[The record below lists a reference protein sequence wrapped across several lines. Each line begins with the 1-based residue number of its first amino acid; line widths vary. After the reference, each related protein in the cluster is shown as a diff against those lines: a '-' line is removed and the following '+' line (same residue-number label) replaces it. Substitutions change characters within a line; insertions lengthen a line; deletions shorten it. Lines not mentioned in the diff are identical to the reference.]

1 MKKLLIFYF
10 ALFFSC
16 SANAQFGDLLKGL
29 EKIAKEIGGDNQQ
42 QSQPQQESKS
52 NEPTQNISAK
62 QDDDDSNFIKNYLI
76 GVRWNQERFCLSD
89 SANGIGSFFELDS
102 NKRLN
107 AFLKRPKSTTDS
119 QIHAYEKHTFTSI
132 KIIDKQAR
140 IYELQ
145 GTAEN
150 LITGEK
156 IEIIQHIKIL
166 NDFTRVTL
174 NFASNGVVLVR
185 DGKNIKDGSNVI
197 PQVNCEAKEI
207 LAKKNQIKLD
217 QQKAKSDELAFI
229 EKGRQIARTSGV
241 KWNLRTQKDQLTGK
255 EIKTALLLVSGSGGS
270 SAQAIISCDGME
282 ITFDKTTVPRTS
294 SGSPAQ
300 AREKQNET
308 IRSSFG
314 NRIRG
319 GNFINVFNVPFFEK
333 ANGGAYFKNIFNDNS
348 KWEVLYDWIIEI
360 TTSSGTFVIKAPP
373 FDPAIAD
380 VLKTCS

>member
-10 ALFFSC
+10 VLFFSC
-16 SANAQFGDLLKGL
+16 NANAQFGDILKGL
-29 EKIAKEIGGDNQQ
+29 EKIAKELGGDNQQ
-42 QSQPQQESKS
+42 QSQTQQESKS
-52 NEPTQNISAK
+52 TEQAQNTSAR

-145 GTAEN
+145 GTAES
-150 LITGEK
+150 LITGER

-174 NFASNGVVLVR
+174 NFSSNGEVLVR
-185 DGKNIKDGSNVI
+185 DGKNIKDGSDVL

-207 LAKKNQIKLD
+207 LAKKD
-217 QQKAKSDELAFI
+217 KARIDNASMKKEKEAFKFMDLGMSLYLA
-229 EKGRQIARTSGV
+229 K
-241 KWNLRTQKDQLTGK
+241 
-255 EIKTALLLVSGSGGS
+255 
-270 SAQAIISCDGME
+270 
-282 ITFDKTTVPRTS
+282 
-294 SGSPAQ
+294 
-300 AREKQNET
+300 
-308 IRSSFG
+308 
-314 NRIRG
+314 
-319 GNFINVFNVPFFEK
+319 
-333 ANGGAYFKNIFNDNS
+333 
-348 KWEVLYDWIIEI
+348 VLYD
-360 TTSSGTFVIKAPP
+360 SGKPQWDFNVRYGAPP
-373 FDPAIAD
+373 VSANHIKMITKDIPD
-380 VLKTCS
+380 VLKSLSPCYKELTGMDLNFSTIKNYIDTSNTKNAKEQRGLIALIGTASVVKAPTTRKQLNDGPDNEILLQTLLAPLFKIINEQRKNKNFCETVLN